1 MCKQYDEND
10 NPIKYQ
16 ASSLEFD
23 VPAWLGLCKGFLEY
37 VRDLDLAQ
45 EDTHLNRGSGLD
57 EYVLRGLDNIESQGS
72 ELVRIAKY
80 LIDIR
85 PPEENLYI
93 SSIVLGD
100 IGREHDKKE
109 EE

>member
-16 ASSLEFD
+16 APSLEFD

-37 VRDLDLAQ
+37 VRDLDLTR
-45 EDTHLNRGSGLD
+45 EDMYIDRGLD
-57 EYVLRGLDNIESQGS
+57 EYILRGLGNIESQGN

-85 PPEENLYI
+85 PPEDNLYI

-100 IGREHDKKE
+100 IGRENDE
-109 EE
+109 GE